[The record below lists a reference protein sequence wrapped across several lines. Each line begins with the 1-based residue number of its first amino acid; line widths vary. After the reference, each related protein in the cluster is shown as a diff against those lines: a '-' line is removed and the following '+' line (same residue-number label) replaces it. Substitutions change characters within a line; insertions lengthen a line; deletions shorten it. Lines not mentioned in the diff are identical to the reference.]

1 MLILSAANRE
11 EVLDVVAQDPW
22 IVVVLLAGAGV
33 LSSLI

>member
-22 IVVVLLAGAGV
+22 IVVVPGAGV